1 MKQLNDDFINRMPN
15 FLRWILVPFAIIIA
29 HIVVNLFLQIIHFLN
44 AGYIGATLDSWFSWL
59 NYFVVSPGV
68 STFASVMAGVYV
80 APHYKFVTSLIIAT
94 LFILL
99 SGTGIMMYTVLETDY
114 GMVLSMLASAIG
126 AGVGVYQA
134 KLDD

>member
-1 MKQLNDDFINRMPN
+1 M
-15 FLRWILVPFAIIIA
+15 
-29 HIVVNLFLQIIHFLN
+29 
-44 AGYIGATLDSWFSWL
+44 
-59 NYFVVSPGV
+59 
-68 STFASVMAGVYV
+68 

-126 AGVGVYQA
+126 AGAGVYQA